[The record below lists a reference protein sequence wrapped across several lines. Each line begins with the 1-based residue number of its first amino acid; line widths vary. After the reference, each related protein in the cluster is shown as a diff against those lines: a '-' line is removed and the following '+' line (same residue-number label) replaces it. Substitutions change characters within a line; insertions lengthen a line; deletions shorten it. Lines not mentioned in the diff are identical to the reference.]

1 MNSTFQT
8 IALVLILSLLCIKGN
23 LLLHSHQT
31 PKDKIENIA
40 LSKVGALP
48 EVKAYMQKYAGKHP
62 ALLLND
68 NPDPSF
74 NYYTV
79 KLGLNSD
86 DMFHYEC
93 TFFVD
98 PKTYQVYY
106 WDALNDSDKGITLQQ
121 WRHWRNTPGFNKMHT
136 YKHGKLVV
144 LTNQ

>member
-1 MNSTFQT
+1 MKPVI
-8 IALVLILSLLCIKGN
+8 IALLMLFITRGILAQVNPKP
-23 LLLHSHQT
+23 HQT
-31 PKDKIENIA
+31 KKEKLENTVLDKVNA
-40 LSKVGALP
+40 LW

-62 ALLLND
+62 ALLLKD
-68 NPDPSF
+68 NPDSSF

-106 WDALNDSDKGITLQQ
+106 WDALNDSNKGITLQQ
-121 WRHWRNTPGFNKMHT
+121 WRHWRNAPGFNKMHT